1 MERWVCKVCGYVHEG
16 PLEEGYI
23 CPRCKQPASAFER
36 LKEAGKANPYAGTK
50 TEQNLR
56 DAFSGESQARNKYT
70 FFAQAAR
77 RDGYEQ
83 LAEIFLKTARN
94 EQEHA
99 MLWFEA
105 LGGIGDTA
113 ANLLS
118 AAEGE
123 HYEWTDMYAGFAKD
137 ADEEGFHD
145 LAERF
150 RRVAAVEK
158 AHEERYRKLLKNVE
172 TQQVFEKL
180 GVTVWECRVCG
191 HLVISEKAPEYCDVC
206 MRSQSFFEVRAE
218 NY

>member
-1 MERWVCKVCGYVHEG
+1 MERWVCKICGYVHDGELPEG
-16 PLEEGYI
+16 FI
-23 CPRCKQPASAFER
+23 CPRCKHPASDFEKVMAQDGR
-36 LKEAGKANPYAGTK
+36 NPYAGTR

-70 FFAQAAR
+70 FFAKVAQR
-77 RDGYEQ
+77 EGYEQ
-83 LAEIFLKTARN
+83 IADIFLKTARN

-99 MLWFEA
+99 MMWFEA
-105 LGGIGDTA
+105 LGGLSDTA

-123 HYEWTDMYAGFAKD
+123 NYEWTDMYANFARV

-150 RRVAAVEK
+150 RRVGAVEK
-158 AHEERYRKLLKNVE
+158 AHEERYRRLLTNVE
-172 TQQVFEKL
+172 TQQVFSKM
-180 GVTVWECRVCG
+180 GIMVWECRECG
-191 HLVISEKAPEYCDVC
+191 NLVIGQSAPEVCDVC
-206 MRSQSFFEVRAE
+206 HHSQSFFELRAE